1 MIIKEFEIIYRVDES
16 NEDKVRIFGK
26 KFIENNK
33 DKCKIKYNNE
43 IYELKEYF
51 NDIDN
56 NYNNKDMIK
65 FKVEIFDEISDLSYM
80 FHVCKSLT
88 TLSGISNLVTSN
100 VKDIN
105 SMFKQCHSLISLEDI
120 SKWDTSNVK
129 DMKYLFGACNSL
141 ISLPDVSNWDM
152 KNVKDMNSM
161 FAFCPTLISL
171 PDITKWNIS
180 NCKRISNIFEE
191 CISCLNVPQEF
202 LDKNSSSDDEESYEF
217 DD

>member
-141 ISLPDVSNWDM
+141 ISLSDISNWNTS
-152 KNVKDMNSM
+152 NVENMESM
-161 FAFCPTLISL
+161 FNACPTLISL